1 MNIVVERSS
10 DDDYSSLSSCSS
22 LVENLDEFLNIIY
35 KQKKLMVID
44 FNLYEIVTTVNQVSL
59 WRLKSVKWKKKTN
72 MWLLLDW
79 VTCIDKI
86 CF

>member
-22 LVENLDEFLNIIY
+22 LGENLDEFLNIIY
-35 KQKKLMVID
+35 KQKKFRVID
-44 FNLYEIVTTVNQVSL
+44 FNPYEIVTTVNQVSL
-59 WRLKSVKWKKKTN
+59 WRLKWKKQTK

-79 VTCIDKI
+79 VT
-86 CF
+86 

>member
-22 LVENLDEFLNIIY
+22 LGENLDEFLNIIY
-35 KQKKLMVID
+35 KQKKLRVID
-44 FNLYEIVTTVNQVSL
+44 FNSYEIVTTVNQVSL

-79 VTCIDKI
+79 LT
-86 CF
+86 

>member
-10 DDDYSSLSSCSS
+10 GNDYSSLSSCSS
-22 LVENLDEFLNIIY
+22 LGENLDEFFNIIY
-35 KQKKLMVID
+35 KQKKLRVID
-44 FNLYEIVTTVNQVSL
+44 FNPYEIPTTVNQRSL

-79 VTCIDKI
+79 VT
-86 CF
+86 